1 MSLIYLL
8 VIVLVLAVAAGAALL
23 RVRRS
28 PANLERVPVRPG
40 VFHGLRERGAPIL
53 TLRWPPRRSR
63 TVNTG
68 LLTRPDLQPA
78 QALELPGTRTLV
90 DDWPVGLAV
99 TALATGSIG
108 YPPQDVY
115 YVQRNI
121 IALARGLSSAGV
133 GPRAAALTLSAVMT
147 SPVGRNRDADE
158 ALRQSVRAAN
168 RLVRS
173 VARREPGY
181 SDMATTLDVVFV
193 AFDGGRPSLHF
204 AHVGNASI
212 WLQRTASRSLELL
225 TESHAIN
232 NGGPLLRA
240 VGVAADVV
248 PDIGLVTMDAGDRIF
263 LTTASRYFAFS
274 PRVMNTIAID
284 HTESPLQDCVA
295 ALADAVRSSAAP
307 EGVMIVA
314 AEVARP
320 VSFLA

>member
-8 VIVLVLAVAAGAALL
+8 IIVLALAVAAGAALL
-23 RVRRS
+23 WVRRS
-28 PANLERVPVRPG
+28 PAKLERVPVRPG
-40 VFHGLRERGAPIL
+40 VFHGLRERGAVMF
-53 TLRWPPRRSR
+53 TLHWPARRSQ
-63 TVNTG
+63 TVDIG

-78 QALELPGTRTLV
+78 QALELPGTKTLV
-90 DDWPVGLAV
+90 DDWPLGLAV
-99 TALATGSIG
+99 TALVTGSVG

-133 GPRAAALTLSAVMT
+133 GQRAAALTLSAVMT

-158 ALRQSVRAAN
+158 ALRRGVRAAN

-181 SDMATTLDVVFV
+181 SDMATTLDVVFM

-204 AHVGNASI
+204 AHIGNASI
-212 WLQRTASRSLELL
+212 WLQRTASTSLELL

-232 NGGPLLRA
+232 GGPLLRA
-240 VGVAADVV
+240 VGVTADVV

-274 PRVMNTIAID
+274 SKVMNTIAIG
-284 HTESPLQDCVA
+284 HGESPLQDCVA
-295 ALADAVRSSAAP
+295 ALAEAVRSSAAP
-307 EGVMIVA
+307 EGVTIVA

-320 VSFLA
+320 GSFLA